1 MSTNEQSVLYFVSF
15 CIEQYKHE
23 MNMSGSEVME
33 LFDQRGLLDYL
44 VEHYEVL
51 HTQGHR
57 WLIDE
62 MKEYLNRTAQ

>member
-51 HTQGHR
+51 HTQGHS
-57 WLIDE
+57 WLIEE